1 MEGQEPRVFHAKV
14 DASGRIVIPADTRS
28 RNRIK
33 EGDTLVVVEDDHGL
47 HVKSLDHAVA
57 EAQDYF
63 CKMIPPDVNLVDEL
77 IAERRAELAR
87 E

>member
-1 MEGQEPRVFHAKV
+1 MEGQEHRVFHAKV
-14 DASGRIVIPADTRS
+14 DASGRIVIPADART

-57 EAQDYF
+57 EAA
-63 CKMIPPDVNLVDEL
+63 
-77 IAERRAELAR
+77 IAK
-87 E
+87 